1 MDVIDLS
8 YLKSV
13 ADGDEELIKTLV
25 DIFLDQLNEF
35 ESGFTKYME
44 DEDWVSMASLAHKA
58 KSSILSMGMSELGVA
73 MKKLEMLSKLLYTE
87 SSGADKVVSDGYRSQ
102 IESAPDEIR
111 IWVNDNKSKKNIQDL
126 IFFYILQSEKAKAD
140 LNKAFG

>member
-35 ESGFTKYME
+35 EIGFTKYME

-87 SSGADKVVSDGYRSQ
+87 SSGADKAVSDGYRSQ